1 MKVIAFIPCR
11 YGSNRFPGKP
21 LVARIGG
28 KSMIQCTYESA
39 KSCSDITDVYVAT
52 DDDRIAQC
60 VRGFGGN
67 AIMTGQEHPSGTDR
81 IAEAARKC
89 GLKPDD
95 IVVNIQ
101 GDQPY
106 FHPSLITDLI
116 RPLQEDP
123 DIPMSTL
130 QYRMT
135 QEEEIQH
142 PNNVKTV
149 SDSQGFALFFSRA
162 TIPYYRDG
170 EIHSLYFKHLGFYGY
185 RMRFL
190 ETFSR
195 LAVTPLEEAEKL
207 EQLRALENGYRI
219 MVIEVM
225 HDSIEVDTPQ
235 DIRRVEAMMAQS
247 GVSES

>member
-21 LVARIGG
+21 LAQIGG

-39 KSCSDITDVYVAT
+39 KSCLDIVDIFVAT
-52 DDDRIAQC
+52 DDDRIALC
-60 VRGFGGN
+60 VHGFGGK
-67 AIMTGQEHPSGTDR
+67 AIITGQEHPSGTDR
-81 IAEAARKC
+81 VAEAARKC
-89 GLKPDD
+89 GLEPDD

-106 FHPSLITDLI
+106 FHPSLISDLI

-130 QYRMT
+130 QYRMN
-135 QEEEIQH
+135 QLEEIRH

-149 SDSQGFALFFSRA
+149 SDSRGFALFFSRA
-162 TIPYYRDG
+162 TIPYCRDK

-185 RMRFL
+185 RMHFL

-195 LAVTPLEEAEKL
+195 LPVTPLEEAEKL

-219 MVIEVM
+219 KVIEVM

-235 DIRRVEAMMAQS
+235 DIRRVETMMAQS
-247 GVSES
+247 GVSQL